1 MLHIRSCAQAD
12 VGTSAGWGHLNYGY
26 VAGAVALVLS
36 AGAALRLLRG
46 GRERAGFALLVC
58 APIVA
63 GVALAAVSRLAMQP
77 GGAPASASN
86 PHANVDMNGPP
97 VGAAG
102 GGPARASPLDE
113 ARHRAEQLRIAR
125 RFPEAREAFAELTRL
140 APTDADA
147 WADLADASAAAANGD
162 LEQGA
167 PALAKALA
175 LKPNH
180 LKALWLQ
187 ASLELQR
194 KQYPAAA
201 ALWEK
206 LLGLVP
212 PGSND
217 ARIVA
222 ANLEEA
228 RALARGAR

>member
-1 MLHIRSCAQAD
+1 M
-12 VGTSAGWGHLNYGY
+12 NYGY
-26 VAGAVALVLS
+26 VAGAAALVVT
-36 AGAALRLLRG
+36 AGAAFALLRG
-46 GRERAGFALLVC
+46 GRERTGFVLLVC

-63 GVALAAVSRLAMQP
+63 GVVLAAVSRLATQP
-77 GGAPASASN
+77 GGATAPAAN

-97 VGAAG
+97 VGATAAAG
-102 GGPARASPLDE
+102 GGPASSSPLDA

-125 RFPEAREAFAELTRL
+125 RFPEARDAFAELTRL

-147 WADLADASAAAANGD
+147 WADLADATAAASNGD

-167 PALAKALA
+167 AALATALA
-175 LKPNH
+175 LQPNH

-187 ASLELQR
+187 ASLERQR
-194 KQYPAAA
+194 KRYDAAA

-217 ARIVA
+217 ARIVT